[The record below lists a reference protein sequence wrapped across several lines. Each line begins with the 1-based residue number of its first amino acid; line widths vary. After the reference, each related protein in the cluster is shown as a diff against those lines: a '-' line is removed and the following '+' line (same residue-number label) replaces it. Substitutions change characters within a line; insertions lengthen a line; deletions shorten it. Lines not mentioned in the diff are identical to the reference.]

1 MEYTIDEMRARYG
14 IAPKTRNW
22 LATWIEASSRT
33 KVPAAIAILAIWID
47 CVDAYLEAHERG
59 LRAFTLRYEDLN
71 AAPSAMIEKLFAHLD
86 IPRAHLGDALTAF
99 AEDSQKGTPMARQDG
114 RPNQVVL
121 DPAQIEL
128 IHEVLSMHPRRL
140 SASMVL
146 PGTTLL
152 E

>member
-1 MEYTIDEMRARYG
+1 MPSTG
-14 IAPKTRNW
+14 P
-22 LATWIEASSRT
+22 
-33 KVPAAIAILAIWID
+33 PP
-47 CVDAYLEAHERG
+47 G
-59 LRAFTLRYEDLN
+59 GAFTLRYEDLN
-71 AAPSAMIEKLFAHLD
+71 AAPFAMIEKLFAYLD
-86 IPRAHLGDALTAF
+86 IPRAHLGDALGAF
-99 AEDSQKGTPMARQDG
+99 AEDSQKGTIMARHDG

-121 DPAQIEL
+121 DPAQIAL